1 MKIRSVMMC
10 GATLLLLSAN
20 VSADEAKKE
29 ESGGIGG
36 FFGSL
41 FKAPTPEEIIA
52 KSEDKGMTKSFL
64 DAKQADKKLSHVSF
78 SSRAID
84 SDRVLVPFSNA
95 KTFYNAKNLLNNIN
109 SSNDELATTYKK
121 AVESRGNYYTVYN
134 GKVNH
139 AILTAINGRL
149 ATVNEYRD
157 TFYYYDIENAIIEYS
172 PDGTMVSALAR
183 VDKVNINTMFKVN
196 DINYAN
202 IEIQQVSR
210 VFFASSLGIVSR
222 TVSKRLLDD
231 NMISTSKK
239 EAQPAT
245 VQTSTDKTEQL
256 KSLFELF
263 KAGALTKEEF
273 EQQKQ
278 KLLNQ

>member
-1 MKIRSVMMC
+1 MKMRSVMMC
-10 GATLLLLSAN
+10 GAALLLLSAN

-52 KSEDKGMTKSFL
+52 KSEDKEMTKSFL
-64 DAKQADKKLSHVSF
+64 DAKQTDKRLSHVSF

-84 SDRVLVPFSNA
+84 SDKVLVPFSNA

-121 AVESRGNYYTVYN
+121 AVEGRGNYYTVYN
-134 GKVNH
+134 GKVNN

-157 TFYYYDIENAIIEYS
+157 TFYYYDIENTIIEYS

-183 VDKVNINTMFKVN
+183 VDKVNLNTMFKVN

-202 IEIQQVSR
+202 IEIRQVSR

-245 VQTSTDKTEQL
+245 VQTPTDKTEQL

-278 KLLNQ
+278 NLLKQ

>member
-10 GATLLLLSAN
+10 GAALLLLSAN

-95 KTFYNAKNLLNNIN
+95 NTFYNAKNLLNNIN

-134 GKVNH
+134 GKVNN

-149 ATVNEYRD
+149 ATVNESRD

-278 KLLNQ
+278 KLLK

>member
-10 GATLLLLSAN
+10 GAALLLLSAN

-52 KSEDKGMTKSFL
+52 KSEDKEMTKSFL

-134 GKVNH
+134 GKVNN

-149 ATVNEYRD
+149 ATVNESRD

-222 TVSKRLLDD
+222 TVSKRHLDD

-239 EAQPAT
+239 EAQPAS

-278 KLLNQ
+278 KLLK

>member
-10 GATLLLLSAN
+10 GAALLLLSAN

-52 KSEDKGMTKSFL
+52 KSEDKEMTKSFL

-95 KTFYNAKNLLNNIN
+95 NTFYNAKNLLNNIN

-134 GKVNH
+134 GKVNN

-278 KLLNQ
+278 KLLK